1 MIQLTGEMREAF
13 PKALAEGHPSIVATV
28 SAAGVSDVAFKGSL
42 MVFDDEHLAYCERS
56 LGTTLSNL
64 RENPAI
70 AVFYWNFATRTMWK
84 FIGTAEVHGEGAMRD
99 EIMGRTIEAELQRD
113 PERKG
118 IGVLIRVERVLERGQ
133 VVMEREG

>member
-1 MIQLTGEMREAF
+1 MIELTDEMAQAVGN
-13 PKALAEGHPSIVATV
+13 ALADGTPCLMGTASKSGMPNV
-28 SAAGVSDVAFKGSL
+28 SYRGSV
-42 MVFDDEHLAYCERS
+42 MVFDSEHLAYWERS
-56 LGTTLSNL
+56 LRTTLSNL

-84 FIGTAEVHGEGAMRD
+84 FIGTAEVHADDGMRG

-118 IGVLIRVERVLERGQ
+118 VGVLIRVERVLERGQ

>member
-1 MIQLTGEMREAF
+1 MIQLTDEMREAL
-13 PKALAEGHPSIVATV
+13 PKALAEGHPSIVATA
-28 SAAGVSDVAFKGSL
+28 SAAGVPDVAFKGSL
-42 MVFDDEHLAYCERS
+42 MVFDDEHLAYWERS

-64 RENPAI
+64 RENPMI

-84 FIGTAEVHGEGAMRD
+84 FIGTAKVHADDGMRG

-118 IGVLIRVERVLERGQ
+118 VGVLIRVERVLERGQ
-133 VVMEREG
+133 VLMEREG